1 MRKSRRVLATGAGL
15 ALVAAG
21 TVSMFAPRS
30 AQADTEPFSLSQ
42 YVSSTSTTVCN
53 TTPVITTY
61 HGTVVLDIPVTTLL
75 AGHEAEIR
83 AAAAQGLSPHDSGS
97 NDNADITLTVSVPE
111 AVTLGTS
118 RAKSTSSMLAYT
130 SFSPN
135 AERTQVTANI
145 QLKDLSWQQLLDIYD
160 AEKANPGQ
168 HTIKVQVPY
177 AVGTTDPTEATQLA
191 SEQVSVTGTFN
202 FFASSTTPAQV
213 FNFDTK
219 TLAVAQSPTD
229 CFASAPTRTTRWV
242 DEEDGHDLQLPK
254 TGPNFF
260 QAAGIPDYEFSTRE
274 LSADGLTGIYKY
286 KNVFGSLPVN
296 GDDPI
301 IGTDFKIGTD
311 ENPPT
316 QKEEIHAE
324 SKNSLLTTENVVH
337 LDDLRGGRIAD
348 LLQKYE
354 ETPNAFDDFDLKKV
368 HVGFTTQIT
377 LPTQLKF
384 SDPSAISV
392 TGLPQGFSATTVAVN
407 GQRATITVEV
417 DNPYQI
423 TTIEDLKDAM
433 SGLQGKA
440 VITIKKIAF
449 ADSATADSDYTID
462 HLTQGIISVDV
473 EKQLG
478 TMVKPGWPSPACP
491 PTMGDDDTVE
501 PAEPRPVLGT
511 LFDPPSPACPPSDM
525 RLSAGWRPPAIG
537 PSAGWDEAPLMKHP
551 LKYTTSEPHPTVTRL
566 SFKPGPTPT
575 PPTVT
580 PSAPPTPAPTTVT
593 PSAPP
598 TPATQVAKTGAP
610 TPATQLAKTGAFTG
624 DVLILAAVTGAIGAA
639 TMRRK
644 RS

>member
-1 MRKSRRVLATGAGL
+1 MYFLSTMCILENHESYARQRLGNIMRRSRRVLATGAGL

-21 TVSMFAPRS
+21 TLTIFVPRS
-30 AQADTEPFSLSQ
+30 AQADAEPFTLLQ

-53 TTPVITTY
+53 ATPVITTY
-61 HGTVVLDIPVTTLL
+61 HGTVIVDIPVTTLL

-97 NDNADITLTVSVPE
+97 NNNPDITLTVSVPE

-118 RAKSTSSMLAYT
+118 RAKSTSSLLADT

-135 AERTQVTANI
+135 DDNTRVTANI

-177 AVGTTDPTEATQLA
+177 AVGTTDPTEATRLA
-191 SEQVSVTGTFN
+191 SEQVTVTGTFN
-202 FFASSTTPAQV
+202 FFSSPTTPAQV

-219 TLAVAQSPTD
+219 TLTLAESPTD

-242 DEEDGHDLQLPK
+242 DEEDGHDLQPSK
-254 TGPNFF
+254 TGLNFF
-260 QAAGIPDYEFSTRE
+260 QPAGIPDYEFSTWE
-274 LSADGLTGIYKY
+274 LSSDRLTGIYKY
-286 KNVFGSLPVN
+286 KNVFGTLPVN
-296 GDDPI
+296 GDDPT

-324 SKNSLLTTENVVH
+324 NKNSLLTIENVVH

-354 ETPNAFDDFDLKKV
+354 ETPNAFDDIALKNA
-368 HVGFTTQIT
+368 HLGFTTQIT

-392 TGLPQGFSATTVAVN
+392 TGLPQGFSAKTVAVD
-407 GQRATITVEV
+407 GQTATVTVDF
-417 DNPYQI
+417 DNPDQI
-423 TTIEDLKDAM
+423 TTIEALKDAM
-433 SGLQGKA
+433 AGLQGEA
-440 VITIKKIAF
+440 VITIKKLAF

-478 TMVKPGWPSPACP
+478 AIVRPGWPSPACP

-501 PAEPRPVLGT
+501 PAYPRFVVGT
-511 LFDPPSPACPPSDM
+511 LFDPPPLSCPPSGIL
-525 RLSAGWRPPAIG
+525 LSAEWRVPMVG
-537 PSAGWDEAPLMKHP
+537 PSAGWDEAPLMVHP
-551 LKYTTSEPHPTVTRL
+551 LKYTTSESHPYVTRL

-575 PPTVT
+575 
-580 PSAPPTPAPTTVT
+580 PTTVT

-598 TPATQVAKTGAP
+598 TPATQ
-610 TPATQLAKTGAFTG
+610 LAKTGALTG
-624 DVLILAAVTGAIGAA
+624 DVLVLAAVTGTIGAA
-639 TMRRK
+639 AMRRK

>member
-1 MRKSRRVLATGAGL
+1 MRRSRRVLATGAGL

-21 TVSMFAPRS
+21 TLTIFVPRS
-30 AQADTEPFSLSQ
+30 AQADAEPFTLLQ

-53 TTPVITTY
+53 ATPVITTY
-61 HGTVVLDIPVTTLL
+61 HGTVIVDIPVTTLL

-97 NDNADITLTVSVPE
+97 NNNPDITLTVSVPE

-118 RAKSTSSMLAYT
+118 RAKSTSSLLADT

-135 AERTQVTANI
+135 DDNTRVTANI

-177 AVGTTDPTEATQLA
+177 AVGTTDPTEATRLA
-191 SEQVSVTGTFN
+191 SEQVTVTGTFN
-202 FFASSTTPAQV
+202 FFSSPTTPAQV

-219 TLAVAQSPTD
+219 TLTLAESPTD

-242 DEEDGHDLQLPK
+242 DEEDGHDLQPSK
-254 TGPNFF
+254 TGLNFF
-260 QAAGIPDYEFSTRE
+260 QPAGIPDYEFSTWE
-274 LSADGLTGIYKY
+274 LSSDRLTGIYKY
-286 KNVFGSLPVN
+286 KNVFGTLPVN
-296 GDDPI
+296 GDDPT

-324 SKNSLLTTENVVH
+324 NKNSLLTIENVVH

-354 ETPNAFDDFDLKKV
+354 ETPNAFDDIALKNA
-368 HVGFTTQIT
+368 HLGFTTQIT

-392 TGLPQGFSATTVAVN
+392 TGLPQGFSAKTVAVD
-407 GQRATITVEV
+407 GQTATVTVDF
-417 DNPYQI
+417 DNPDQI
-423 TTIEDLKDAM
+423 TTIEALKDAM
-433 SGLQGKA
+433 AGLQGEA

-478 TMVKPGWPSPACP
+478 AIVRPGWPSPACP

-501 PAEPRPVLGT
+501 PAYPRFVVGT
-511 LFDPPSPACPPSDM
+511 LFDPPPLSCPPSGIL
-525 RLSAGWRPPAIG
+525 LSAEWRVPMVG
-537 PSAGWDEAPLMKHP
+537 PSAGWDEAPLMVHP
-551 LKYTTSEPHPTVTRL
+551 LKYTTSESHPYVTRL

-575 PPTVT
+575 
-580 PSAPPTPAPTTVT
+580 PTTVT

-598 TPATQVAKTGAP
+598 TPATQ
-610 TPATQLAKTGAFTG
+610 LAKTGALTG
-624 DVLILAAVTGAIGAA
+624 DVLVLAAVTGTIGAA
-639 TMRRK
+639 AMRRK

>member
-1 MRKSRRVLATGAGL
+1 MRTGRRVLATGAAL
-15 ALVAAG
+15 ALVTAA
-21 TVSMFAPRS
+21 TVTMFAPRS
-30 AQADTEPFSLSQ
+30 AQADAQPFTLSQ

-53 TTPVITTY
+53 TDPVITTY

-324 SKNSLLTTENVVH
+324 SKNSLLTIENVVH

-478 TMVKPGWPSPACP
+478 AIVRPGWPSPACP
-491 PTMGDDDTVE
+491 PTMGDDDSVE
-501 PAEPRPVLGT
+501 PAFPRFVVGT
-511 LFDPPSPACPPSDM
+511 LFDPPPPSCPPSGIL
-525 RLSAGWRPPAIG
+525 LSAEWRVPMVG
-537 PSAGWDEAPLMKHP
+537 PSAGWDEAPLMVHP
-551 LKYTTSEPHPTVTRL
+551 LKYTTSESHPYVTRL

-575 PPTVT
+575 PT
-580 PSAPPTPAPTTVT
+580 PTTVT
-593 PSAPP
+593 PSVP
-598 TPATQVAKTGAP
+598 P
-610 TPATQLAKTGAFTG
+610 TPATQLAKTGALTG
-624 DVLILAAVTGAIGAA
+624 EVLILATVTGAIGAA
-639 TMRRK
+639 AMRRK